1 MILAPLLAV
10 YGLASMQGAEAL
22 YRLTPLPDS
31 GEMAVTLKVGSPRT
45 SFIIPAWREGDYQLF
60 QYHKTV
66 KEIVFFK
73 QGSRVDFRSDGAG
86 TWQIPTGA
94 DEVRYVVVPSGG
106 NFSPNLRVDAHEAW
120 VSGPVLGRF
129 SGESDKSFR
138 VEVAAGE
145 GHKLYVNKG
154 AGRSSEGVLTF
165 SQPTYAK
172 LLDSPFL
179 VSSKAKSAT
188 FKASGCE
195 HEFVVFGRNDSVS
208 PQPFIEPTEKIVKE
222 AHALFGGVPYDRFVF
237 FGDVGGGY
245 GGLENHASCRLGLW
259 SPAPQSALSLISHEF
274 FHTYNV
280 KAIRPKSLTNPNF
293 MTPAEVKSLWWLEG
307 VTDYYAGILLVRSG
321 LWTQKEFLTDL
332 SRVMW
337 SLERSSA
344 AKAVS
349 AEESSLRVWE
359 GRGSQGF
366 GGLSYYIKGKGIGFL
381 LDLAIRKETNGKASL
396 DNVMKTL
403 YLESRSKGE
412 GYDEARIKQL
422 VIEVGGEKLKPLFES
437 LVEKPDPMPWD
448 DLLKPFGLKR
458 EAQAIV
464 LNQEADQESQ
474 ARLKTW
480 PFAVK

>member
-1 MILAPLLAV
+1 MTLAPFLAAFS
-10 YGLASMQGAEAL
+10 LASAQSVEAL
-22 YRLTPLPDS
+22 YRLTPLPES
-31 GEMAVTLKVGSPRT
+31 GAMAVALKVGSPRT
-45 SFIIPAWREGDYQLF
+45 SFTVPTWREGDYQLF

-66 KEIVFFK
+66 KEIAFFRK
-73 QGSRVDFRSDGAG
+73 GIKVEFKTDGAG

-94 DEVRYVVVPSGG
+94 DEVRYVVTPSGG
-106 NFSPNLRVDAHEAW
+106 NFSPNLRVDEAEAW

-138 VEVAAGE
+138 VEIEAGDS
-145 GHKLYVNKG
+145 HKLYVNKG
-154 AGRSSEGVLTF
+154 AEAAGKGWSF

-179 VSSKAKSAT
+179 FSSKAKSASFT
-188 FKASGCE
+188 TGGCE
-195 HEFVVFGRNDSVS
+195 HEFVVFGKNDSVS

-222 AHALFGGVPYDRFVF
+222 AHALFGGAPYERYVF

-259 SPAPQSALSLISHEF
+259 APGPQSALSLISHEF

-307 VTDYYAGILLVRSG
+307 VTDYYAGVLLVRAG
-321 LWTQKEFLTDL
+321 LWTQQQFLADL
-332 SRVMW
+332 SRTMW
-337 SLERSSA
+337 SLERSTA
-344 AKAVS
+344 AKTVS

-359 GRGSQGF
+359 SRGSQGY
-366 GGLSYYIKGKGIGFL
+366 GGLSYYTKGKGIGFL
-381 LDLAIRKETNGKASL
+381 LDLAIRRETEGKASL

-412 GYDEARIKQL
+412 GYDEARIKEL
-422 VIEVGGEKLKPLFES
+422 VLEVGGEKLKPLFEN
-437 LVEKPDPMPWD
+437 LVEKPEPMPWIN
-448 DLLKPFGLKR
+448 LLAPFGLKR

-464 LNQEADQESQ
+464 LNRDADQQ
-474 ARLKTW
+474 AQERYKSW
-480 PFAVK
+480 PYALR

>member
-1 MILAPLLAV
+1 MILASFMAAC
-10 YGLASMQGAEAL
+10 GMASMQSAEAL
-22 YRLTPLPDS
+22 YRLTPLPES

-45 SFIIPAWREGDYQLF
+45 SFIIPTWREGDYQLF
-60 QYHKTV
+60 QYYKTV
-66 KEIVFFK
+66 REIGFFK
-73 QGSRVDFRSDGAG
+73 QGRKVEFKFDGSG

-94 DEVRYVVVPSGG
+94 DEVRYVVTPSGG
-106 NFSPNLRVDAHEAW
+106 NFSPNLRVDVHEAW
-120 VSGPVLGRF
+120 VSGPVLGKF

-138 VEVAAGE
+138 VEVAASDDYR
-145 GHKLYVNKG
+145 LYVNKG
-154 AGRSSEGVLTF
+154 AERSDGVLTF

-188 FKASGCE
+188 FKAGGCE
-195 HEFVVFGRNDSVS
+195 HEFVVFGKSDSVS
-208 PQPFIEPTEKIVKE
+208 PQPFAEPTEKIVKE
-222 AHALFGGVPYDRFVF
+222 AHALFGGVPYDRYVF

-280 KAIRPKSLTNPNF
+280 KAIRPKSLTNPDF

-307 VTDYYAGILLVRSG
+307 VTDYYAGVLLVRAG
-321 LWTQKEFLTDL
+321 LWTQQNFLADL
-332 SRVMW
+332 SRTMW
-337 SLERSSA
+337 SLERSTA
-344 AKAVS
+344 AKTVS

-366 GGLSYYIKGKGIGFL
+366 GGLSYYTKGKGIGLL
-381 LDLAIRKETNGKASL
+381 LDLAIRKETDGKASL

-412 GYDEARIKQL
+412 GYDEARIKEL

-464 LNQEADQESQ
+464 LNREADQQSQ
-474 ARLKTW
+474 ERYKTW